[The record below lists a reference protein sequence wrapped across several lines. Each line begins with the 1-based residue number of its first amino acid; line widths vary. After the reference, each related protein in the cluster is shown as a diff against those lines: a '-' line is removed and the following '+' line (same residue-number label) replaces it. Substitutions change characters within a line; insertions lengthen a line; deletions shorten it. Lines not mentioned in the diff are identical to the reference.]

1 MSNATDD
8 NLCAAAQMGATHAF
22 INNANVENGHF
33 EFDQLLRLRHRIGHV
48 GLQLEGLET
57 SHPPI
62 GRMCLPPGPDGTSKS
77 TTSAARLKTWD
88 VPAFGSSATTSPS
101 SKSGATGVGTMRSAD
116 MAAAG

>member
-8 NLCAAAQMGATHAF
+8 NLRAAAQMGATHAF

-101 SKSGATGVGTMRSAD
+101 SKSGATGVRTMRSAD